1 MGENKTQTSPPP
13 PTPQINRDFKE
24 RHGDGK
30 KSLS

>member
-1 MGENKTQTSPPP
+1 MGENKTQTPPP
-13 PTPQINRDFKE
+13 PPQINRDFEE